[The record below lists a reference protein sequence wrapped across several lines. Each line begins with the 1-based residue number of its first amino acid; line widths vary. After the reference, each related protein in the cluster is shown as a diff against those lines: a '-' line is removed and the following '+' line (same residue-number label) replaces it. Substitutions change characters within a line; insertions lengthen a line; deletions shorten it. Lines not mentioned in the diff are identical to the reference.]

1 MVKKTV
7 NTNAVKEGAKKTA
20 EVVKQAAKETTTVA
34 KKAAK
39 ETAETVKETAKETS
53 TVAKKAAKETA
64 KTVKET
70 AASVKRTAK
79 KEYARQAL
87 KETYVQV
94 NGNEYKQ
101 SEILEKVE
109 ASFIEAG
116 HKLSALKNLQLY
128 IKPEDNAAY
137 YVVNG
142 EITGKVDL

>member
-39 ETAETVKETAKETS
+39 ETA
-53 TVAKKAAKETA
+53 

-87 KETYVQV
+87 KETYVQA

-116 HKLSALKNLQLY
+116 HKLTALKNLQLY

>member
-20 EVVKQAAKETTTVA
+20 EVVKQAAKETT
-34 KKAAK
+34 
-39 ETAETVKETAKETS
+39 

-116 HKLSALKNLQLY
+116 HKLTALKNLQLY

>member
-39 ETAETVKETAKETS
+39 ETA
-53 TVAKKAAKETA
+53 

-70 AASVKRTAK
+70 AASVKKTAK

-116 HKLSALKNLQLY
+116 HKLTALKNLQLY

>member
-39 ETAETVKETAKETS
+39 ETA
-53 TVAKKAAKETA
+53 

-70 AASVKRTAK
+70 AASVKKTAK

-87 KETYVQV
+87 KETYVQA
-94 NGNEYKQ
+94 NGHEYKQ

-116 HKLSALKNLQLY
+116 HKLTALKNLQLY